1 MNGLF
6 AVDVFA
12 ATNHLAIASHDGI
25 AWVSARLLRDGYL
38 TMSVAGECEGEI
50 PPEVRL
56 GPYPPKKPV
65 DVLVAPQCE
74 DVEQCSL
81 WLIPSCLMF
90 GIGCRRGKSEEEL
103 EAFVRETLELA
114 KLSWAAVAGIASVDV
129 KADEAGILA
138 LAEGQNGKI
147 TVDEVEKYF
156 EEDGLSQEQM
166 NLVCDYLL
174 SMKMA
179 VVGYK
184 QTGGTV
190 KEAEKEEKQPLS
202 AEEQKYVEEYLRG
215 LGDMKEET
223 QEEVRMAYYLPK
235 VVEEAV
241 RLHHPEVFIGD
252 MIQEGN
258 IALMVALKEIPKEKD
273 EEEILEQVRAGMMAS
288 LESQT
293 EVKRRDHKMVEKV
306 TELDEAIKSMKEE
319 YGRKV
324 SVDEVAERLGIS
336 EDEIEDILKL
346 AGEEV
351 KDEE

>member
-1 MNGLF
+1 MADRLQF
-6 AVDVFA
+6 KEK
-12 ATNHLAIASHDGI
+12 LAG
-25 AWVSARLLRDGYL
+25 V
-38 TMSVAGECEGEI
+38 
-50 PPEVRL
+50 
-56 GPYPPKKPV
+56 
-65 DVLVAPQCE
+65 
-74 DVEQCSL
+74 
-81 WLIPSCLMF
+81 
-90 GIGCRRGKSEEEL
+90 
-103 EAFVRETLELA
+103 
-114 KLSWAAVAGIASVDV
+114 
-129 KADEAGILA
+129 LA
-138 LAEGQNGKI
+138 LAEDQNGKI

-179 VVGYK
+179 VIGYK
-184 QTGGTV
+184 QSGGTV
-190 KEAEKEEKQPLS
+190 KEAENEEQQPLS
-202 AEEQKYVEEYLRG
+202 PDEQKYVEEYLRS
-215 LGDMKEET
+215 LGDMNEET
-223 QEEVRMAYYLPK
+223 PEEVRMAYYLPK

-258 IALMVALKEIPKEKD
+258 IVLMLALKEIRKEKD
-273 EEEILEQVRAGMMAS
+273 EEEILEQVRAGMLAS

-306 TELDEAIKSMKEE
+306 TELDETIKSMKEE

-324 SVDEVAERLGIS
+324 SVDEVADRLGIS

>member
-1 MNGLF
+1 MADRLQF
-6 AVDVFA
+6 KEK
-12 ATNHLAIASHDGI
+12 LAG
-25 AWVSARLLRDGYL
+25 V
-38 TMSVAGECEGEI
+38 
-50 PPEVRL
+50 
-56 GPYPPKKPV
+56 
-65 DVLVAPQCE
+65 
-74 DVEQCSL
+74 
-81 WLIPSCLMF
+81 
-90 GIGCRRGKSEEEL
+90 
-103 EAFVRETLELA
+103 
-114 KLSWAAVAGIASVDV
+114 
-129 KADEAGILA
+129 LA
-138 LAEGQNGKI
+138 LAEDQNGKI

-179 VVGYK
+179 VIGYK
-184 QTGGTV
+184 QAGGTV
-190 KEAEKEEKQPLS
+190 KEAENEEQQPLS
-202 AEEQKYVEEYLRG
+202 PDEQKYVEEYLRS
-215 LGDMKEET
+215 LGDMNEET
-223 QEEVRMAYYLPK
+223 PEEVRMAYYLPK

-258 IALMVALKEIPKEKD
+258 IVLMLAVKEIRKEKD
-273 EEEILEQVRAGMMAS
+273 EEEILEQVRAGMLAS

-306 TELDEAIKSMKEE
+306 TELDETIKSMKEE

-324 SVDEVAERLGIS
+324 SVDEVADRLGIS

>member
-1 MNGLF
+1 MADRLQF
-6 AVDVFA
+6 KEK
-12 ATNHLAIASHDGI
+12 LAG
-25 AWVSARLLRDGYL
+25 V
-38 TMSVAGECEGEI
+38 
-50 PPEVRL
+50 
-56 GPYPPKKPV
+56 
-65 DVLVAPQCE
+65 
-74 DVEQCSL
+74 
-81 WLIPSCLMF
+81 
-90 GIGCRRGKSEEEL
+90 
-103 EAFVRETLELA
+103 
-114 KLSWAAVAGIASVDV
+114 
-129 KADEAGILA
+129 LA
-138 LAEGQNGKI
+138 LAEDQNGKI

-179 VVGYK
+179 VIGYK
-184 QTGGTV
+184 QAGGTV
-190 KEAEKEEKQPLS
+190 REEESEEQQPLS
-202 AEEQKYVEEYLRG
+202 PDEQKYVEEYLRS

-223 QEEVRMAYYLPK
+223 PEEVRMAYYLPK

-241 RLHHPEVFIGD
+241 KLHHPEVFIGD

-258 IALMVALKEIPKEKD
+258 IVLMLALKEIRKEKD
-273 EEEILEQVRAGMMAS
+273 EEEILEQVRAGMLAS

-306 TELDEAIKSMKEE
+306 TELDETIKSMKEE

-324 SVDEVAERLGIS
+324 SVDEVADRLGIS

>member
-1 MNGLF
+1 MADRLQF
-6 AVDVFA
+6 KEK
-12 ATNHLAIASHDGI
+12 LAG
-25 AWVSARLLRDGYL
+25 
-38 TMSVAGECEGEI
+38 
-50 PPEVRL
+50 
-56 GPYPPKKPV
+56 
-65 DVLVAPQCE
+65 VL
-74 DVEQCSL
+74 S
-81 WLIPSCLMF
+81 
-90 GIGCRRGKSEEEL
+90 
-103 EAFVRETLELA
+103 
-114 KLSWAAVAGIASVDV
+114 
-129 KADEAGILA
+129 
-138 LAEGQNGKI
+138 LAESQNGKI

-179 VVGYK
+179 VIGYK
-184 QTGGTV
+184 QAGGTV
-190 KEAEKEEKQPLS
+190 REAKSEEQQPLS
-202 AEEQKYVEEYLRG
+202 PDEQKYVEEYLRS

-223 QEEVRMAYYLPK
+223 PEEVRMAYYLPK

-241 RLHHPEVFIGD
+241 KLHHPEVFIGD

-258 IALMVALKEIPKEKD
+258 IVLMLALKEIRKEKD
-273 EEEILEQVRAGMMAS
+273 EEEILEQVRAGMLAS

-306 TELDEAIKSMKEE
+306 TELDETIKSMKEE

-324 SVDEVAERLGIS
+324 SVDEVADRLGIS

>member
-1 MNGLF
+1 MADRLQF
-6 AVDVFA
+6 KEK
-12 ATNHLAIASHDGI
+12 LAG
-25 AWVSARLLRDGYL
+25 
-38 TMSVAGECEGEI
+38 
-50 PPEVRL
+50 
-56 GPYPPKKPV
+56 
-65 DVLVAPQCE
+65 VL
-74 DVEQCSL
+74 S
-81 WLIPSCLMF
+81 
-90 GIGCRRGKSEEEL
+90 
-103 EAFVRETLELA
+103 
-114 KLSWAAVAGIASVDV
+114 
-129 KADEAGILA
+129 
-138 LAEGQNGKI
+138 LAESQNGKI

-174 SMKMA
+174 SMKM
-179 VVGYK
+179 VVIGYK
-184 QTGGTV
+184 QAGGTV
-190 KEAEKEEKQPLS
+190 REAESEEQQPLS
-202 AEEQKYVEEYLRG
+202 PDEQKYVEEYLRS

-223 QEEVRMAYYLPK
+223 PEEVRMAYYLPK

-241 RLHHPEVFIGD
+241 KLHHPEVFIGD

-258 IALMVALKEIPKEKD
+258 IVLMLALKEIRKEKD
-273 EEEILEQVRAGMMAS
+273 EEEILEQVRAGMLAS

-306 TELDEAIKSMKEE
+306 TELDETIKSMKEE

-324 SVDEVAERLGIS
+324 SVDEVADRLGIS

>member
-1 MNGLF
+1 MADRLQF
-6 AVDVFA
+6 KEK
-12 ATNHLAIASHDGI
+12 LAG
-25 AWVSARLLRDGYL
+25 V
-38 TMSVAGECEGEI
+38 
-50 PPEVRL
+50 
-56 GPYPPKKPV
+56 
-65 DVLVAPQCE
+65 
-74 DVEQCSL
+74 
-81 WLIPSCLMF
+81 
-90 GIGCRRGKSEEEL
+90 
-103 EAFVRETLELA
+103 
-114 KLSWAAVAGIASVDV
+114 
-129 KADEAGILA
+129 LA
-138 LAEGQNGKI
+138 LAEDQNGKI

-179 VVGYK
+179 VIGYK
-184 QTGGTV
+184 QAGGMV
-190 KEAEKEEKQPLS
+190 KEAENEEQQPLS
-202 AEEQKYVEEYLRG
+202 PDEQKYVEEYLRS
-215 LGDMKEET
+215 LGDMNEET
-223 QEEVRMAYYLPK
+223 PEEVRMAYYLPK

-258 IALMVALKEIPKEKD
+258 IVLMLALKEIRKEKD
-273 EEEILEQVRAGMMAS
+273 EEEILEQIRAGMLAS

-306 TELDEAIKSMKEE
+306 TELDETIKSMKEE

-324 SVDEVAERLGIS
+324 SVDEVADRLGIS

>member
-1 MNGLF
+1 M
-6 AVDVFA
+6 AD
-12 ATNHLAIASHDGI
+12 
-25 AWVSARLLRDGYL
+25 RL
-38 TMSVAGECEGEI
+38 EFKE
-50 PPEVRL
+50 
-56 GPYPPKKPV
+56 
-65 DVLVAPQCE
+65 
-74 DVEQCSL
+74 
-81 WLIPSCLMF
+81 
-90 GIGCRRGKSEEEL
+90 
-103 EAFVRETLELA
+103 
-114 KLSWAAVAGIASVDV
+114 KL
-129 KADEAGILA
+129 AGILA

-235 VVEEAV
+235 V
-241 RLHHPEVFIGD
+241 VFIGD

>member
-1 MNGLF
+1 M
-6 AVDVFA
+6 AD
-12 ATNHLAIASHDGI
+12 
-25 AWVSARLLRDGYL
+25 RL
-38 TMSVAGECEGEI
+38 EFKE
-50 PPEVRL
+50 
-56 GPYPPKKPV
+56 
-65 DVLVAPQCE
+65 
-74 DVEQCSL
+74 
-81 WLIPSCLMF
+81 
-90 GIGCRRGKSEEEL
+90 
-103 EAFVRETLELA
+103 
-114 KLSWAAVAGIASVDV
+114 KL
-129 KADEAGILA
+129 AGILA

-190 KEAEKEEKQPLS
+190 KEDEKEEKQPLS

-235 VVEEAV
+235 VVEE
-241 RLHHPEVFIGD
+241 
-252 MIQEGN
+252 
-258 IALMVALKEIPKEKD
+258 ALMVALKEIPKEKD

>member
-1 MNGLF
+1 M
-6 AVDVFA
+6 AD
-12 ATNHLAIASHDGI
+12 
-25 AWVSARLLRDGYL
+25 RL
-38 TMSVAGECEGEI
+38 EFKE
-50 PPEVRL
+50 
-56 GPYPPKKPV
+56 
-65 DVLVAPQCE
+65 
-74 DVEQCSL
+74 
-81 WLIPSCLMF
+81 
-90 GIGCRRGKSEEEL
+90 
-103 EAFVRETLELA
+103 
-114 KLSWAAVAGIASVDV
+114 KL
-129 KADEAGILA
+129 AGILA

-156 EEDGLSQEQM
+156 EEDRLSQEQM

-184 QTGGTV
+184 QTGKTV
-190 KEAEKEEKQPLS
+190 KETEEKEKQPLS
-202 AEEQKYVEEYLRG
+202 TEEQKYVEEYLRG
-215 LGDMKEET
+215 LRDMKGET

-258 IALMVALKEIPKEKD
+258 IALMIALKEIQKEKD

-288 LESQT
+288 MESLT

-336 EDEIEDILKL
+336 EEEIEDILKL

>member
-1 MNGLF
+1 MADRLQF
-6 AVDVFA
+6 KEK
-12 ATNHLAIASHDGI
+12 LAG
-25 AWVSARLLRDGYL
+25 V
-38 TMSVAGECEGEI
+38 
-50 PPEVRL
+50 
-56 GPYPPKKPV
+56 
-65 DVLVAPQCE
+65 
-74 DVEQCSL
+74 
-81 WLIPSCLMF
+81 
-90 GIGCRRGKSEEEL
+90 
-103 EAFVRETLELA
+103 
-114 KLSWAAVAGIASVDV
+114 
-129 KADEAGILA
+129 LA
-138 LAEGQNGKI
+138 LAEDQNGKI

-179 VVGYK
+179 VIGYK
-184 QTGGTV
+184 QVGGTV
-190 KEAEKEEKQPLS
+190 KEAESEEQQPLS
-202 AEEQKYVEEYLRG
+202 PDEQKYVEEYLRS

-223 QEEVRMAYYLPK
+223 PEEVRMAYYLPK

-258 IALMVALKEIPKEKD
+258 IVLMLALKEIRKEKD
-273 EEEILEQVRAGMMAS
+273 EEEILEQVRAGMLAS

-306 TELDEAIKSMKEE
+306 TELDETIKSMKEE

-324 SVDEVAERLGIS
+324 SVDEVADRLGIS

>member
-1 MNGLF
+1 M
-6 AVDVFA
+6 AD
-12 ATNHLAIASHDGI
+12 
-25 AWVSARLLRDGYL
+25 RL
-38 TMSVAGECEGEI
+38 EFKE
-50 PPEVRL
+50 
-56 GPYPPKKPV
+56 
-65 DVLVAPQCE
+65 
-74 DVEQCSL
+74 
-81 WLIPSCLMF
+81 
-90 GIGCRRGKSEEEL
+90 
-103 EAFVRETLELA
+103 
-114 KLSWAAVAGIASVDV
+114 KL
-129 KADEAGILA
+129 AGILA

-190 KEAEKEEKQPLS
+190 KEDEKEEKQPLS

-252 MIQEGN
+252 MIQEGR
-258 IALMVALKEIPKEKD
+258 IERDSE
-273 EEEILEQVRAGMMAS
+273 G
-288 LESQT
+288 
-293 EVKRRDHKMVEKV
+293 KRRRRDSGAGACRNDGFPGVADRGEKKRSQ
-306 TELDEAIKSMKEE
+306 D
-319 YGRKV
+319 G
-324 SVDEVAERLGIS
+324 
-336 EDEIEDILKL
+336 
-346 AGEEV
+346 
-351 KDEE
+351 

>member
-1 MNGLF
+1 MADRLQF
-6 AVDVFA
+6 KEK
-12 ATNHLAIASHDGI
+12 LAG
-25 AWVSARLLRDGYL
+25 V
-38 TMSVAGECEGEI
+38 
-50 PPEVRL
+50 
-56 GPYPPKKPV
+56 
-65 DVLVAPQCE
+65 
-74 DVEQCSL
+74 
-81 WLIPSCLMF
+81 
-90 GIGCRRGKSEEEL
+90 
-103 EAFVRETLELA
+103 
-114 KLSWAAVAGIASVDV
+114 
-129 KADEAGILA
+129 LA
-138 LAEGQNGKI
+138 LAEDQNGKI

-179 VVGYK
+179 VIGYK
-184 QTGGTV
+184 QAGGTV
-190 KEAEKEEKQPLS
+190 K
-202 AEEQKYVEEYLRG
+202 
-215 LGDMKEET
+215 
-223 QEEVRMAYYLPK
+223 
-235 VVEEAV
+235 EAV

-258 IALMVALKEIPKEKD
+258 IVLMLALKEIQKEKD
-273 EEEILEQVRAGMMAS
+273 EEEILEQIRAGMLAA

-306 TELDEAIKSMKEE
+306 TELDETIKSMKEE

-324 SVDEVAERLGIS
+324 SVDEVADRLGIS

>member
-1 MNGLF
+1 MADRLQF
-6 AVDVFA
+6 KEK
-12 ATNHLAIASHDGI
+12 LAG
-25 AWVSARLLRDGYL
+25 V
-38 TMSVAGECEGEI
+38 
-50 PPEVRL
+50 
-56 GPYPPKKPV
+56 
-65 DVLVAPQCE
+65 
-74 DVEQCSL
+74 
-81 WLIPSCLMF
+81 
-90 GIGCRRGKSEEEL
+90 
-103 EAFVRETLELA
+103 
-114 KLSWAAVAGIASVDV
+114 
-129 KADEAGILA
+129 LA
-138 LAEGQNGKI
+138 LAEDQNGKI

-174 SMKMA
+174 SMKMT
-179 VVGYK
+179 VIGYK
-184 QTGGTV
+184 QAGGTV
-190 KEAEKEEKQPLS
+190 KEAENEEQQPLS
-202 AEEQKYVEEYLRG
+202 PDEQKYVEEYLRS
-215 LGDMKEET
+215 LGDMNEET
-223 QEEVRMAYYLPK
+223 PEEVRMAYYLPK

-258 IALMVALKEIPKEKD
+258 IVLMLALKEIQKEKD
-273 EEEILEQVRAGMMAS
+273 EEEILEQIRAGMLAA

-306 TELDEAIKSMKEE
+306 TELDETIKSMKEE

-324 SVDEVAERLGIS
+324 SVDEVADRLGIS

>member
-1 MNGLF
+1 MN
-6 AVDVFA
+6 
-12 ATNHLAIASHDGI
+12 
-25 AWVSARLLRDGYL
+25 
-38 TMSVAGECEGEI
+38 
-50 PPEVRL
+50 
-56 GPYPPKKPV
+56 
-65 DVLVAPQCE
+65 
-74 DVEQCSL
+74 
-81 WLIPSCLMF
+81 
-90 GIGCRRGKSEEEL
+90 
-103 EAFVRETLELA
+103 
-114 KLSWAAVAGIASVDV
+114 
-129 KADEAGILA
+129 
-138 LAEGQNGKI
+138 
-147 TVDEVEKYF
+147 
-156 EEDGLSQEQM
+156 
-166 NLVCDYLL
+166 
-174 SMKMA
+174 
-179 VVGYK
+179 
-184 QTGGTV
+184 
-190 KEAEKEEKQPLS
+190 
-202 AEEQKYVEEYLRG
+202 
-215 LGDMKEET
+215 EET
-223 QEEVRMAYYLPK
+223 PEEVRMAYYLPK

>member
-1 MNGLF
+1 MADRLQF
-6 AVDVFA
+6 KEK
-12 ATNHLAIASHDGI
+12 LAG
-25 AWVSARLLRDGYL
+25 V
-38 TMSVAGECEGEI
+38 
-50 PPEVRL
+50 
-56 GPYPPKKPV
+56 
-65 DVLVAPQCE
+65 
-74 DVEQCSL
+74 
-81 WLIPSCLMF
+81 
-90 GIGCRRGKSEEEL
+90 
-103 EAFVRETLELA
+103 
-114 KLSWAAVAGIASVDV
+114 
-129 KADEAGILA
+129 LA
-138 LAEGQNGKI
+138 LAEDQNGKI

-179 VVGYK
+179 VIGYK
-184 QTGGTV
+184 QAGGTV
-190 KEAEKEEKQPLS
+190 KEAENEEQQPLS
-202 AEEQKYVEEYLRG
+202 PDEQKYVEEYLRS
-215 LGDMKEET
+215 LGDMNEET
-223 QEEVRMAYYLPK
+223 PEEVRMAYYLPK

-252 MIQEGN
+252 MIQ
-258 IALMVALKEIPKEKD
+258 KEKD
-273 EEEILEQVRAGMMAS
+273 EEELLEQIRAGMLAS

-306 TELDEAIKSMKEE
+306 TELDETIKSMKEE

-324 SVDEVAERLGIS
+324 SVDEVADRLGIS

>member
-1 MNGLF
+1 M
-6 AVDVFA
+6 AD
-12 ATNHLAIASHDGI
+12 
-25 AWVSARLLRDGYL
+25 RL
-38 TMSVAGECEGEI
+38 EFKE
-50 PPEVRL
+50 
-56 GPYPPKKPV
+56 
-65 DVLVAPQCE
+65 
-74 DVEQCSL
+74 
-81 WLIPSCLMF
+81 
-90 GIGCRRGKSEEEL
+90 
-103 EAFVRETLELA
+103 
-114 KLSWAAVAGIASVDV
+114 KL
-129 KADEAGILA
+129 AGILA

-252 MIQEGN
+252 MIQE
-258 IALMVALKEIPKEKD
+258 
-273 EEEILEQVRAGMMAS
+273 QVRAGMMAS

>member
-1 MNGLF
+1 MADRLQF
-6 AVDVFA
+6 KEK
-12 ATNHLAIASHDGI
+12 LAG
-25 AWVSARLLRDGYL
+25 V
-38 TMSVAGECEGEI
+38 
-50 PPEVRL
+50 
-56 GPYPPKKPV
+56 
-65 DVLVAPQCE
+65 
-74 DVEQCSL
+74 
-81 WLIPSCLMF
+81 
-90 GIGCRRGKSEEEL
+90 
-103 EAFVRETLELA
+103 
-114 KLSWAAVAGIASVDV
+114 
-129 KADEAGILA
+129 LA
-138 LAEGQNGKI
+138 LAEDQNGKI

-179 VVGYK
+179 VIGYK
-184 QTGGTV
+184 QVGGTV
-190 KEAEKEEKQPLS
+190 KEAESEEQQPLS
-202 AEEQKYVEEYLRG
+202 PDEQKYVEEYLRS

-223 QEEVRMAYYLPK
+223 PEEVRMAYYLPK

-241 RLHHPEVFIGD
+241 KLHHPEVFIGD

-258 IALMVALKEIPKEKD
+258 IVLMLALKEIRKEKD
-273 EEEILEQVRAGMMAS
+273 EEEILEQVRAGMLAS

-306 TELDEAIKSMKEE
+306 TELDETIKSMKEE

-324 SVDEVAERLGIS
+324 SVDEVADRLGIS